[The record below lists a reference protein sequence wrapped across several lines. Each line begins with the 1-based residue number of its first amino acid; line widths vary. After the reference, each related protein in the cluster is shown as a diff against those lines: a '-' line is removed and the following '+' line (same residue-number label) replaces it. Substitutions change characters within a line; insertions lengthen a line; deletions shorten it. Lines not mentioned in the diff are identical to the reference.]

1 MSIGTEKKYNYTI
14 TIVVARTEITTVK
27 DTTSYN
33 RDRDIDMET
42 GTFIIYDV
50 KRRLESLELLTAFAK
65 DALDLL

>member
-1 MSIGTEKKYNYTI
+1 MSIGTRKKYNYTI
-14 TIVVARTEITTVK
+14 TNCVARTEITTVK

-42 GTFIIYDV
+42 VPSSSTMLSVGGVARTSDCI
-50 KRRLESLELLTAFAK
+50 RQ